1 MGRPSKFSDKLADR
15 ICERIANGESLRS
28 ICADK
33 NEPGKRT
40 VMTWLSSN
48 EAFRHQY
55 ARAREDQADH
65 YADEIIEIA
74 DNEADTNR
82 ARVRI
87 DARKWKASKL
97 APKRYGDYQRL
108 QAKLE
113 HGFSELSDEELSWQ
127 FSKLLGQH
135 ETR

>member
-1 MGRPSKFSDKLADR
+1 MMGRPSKYSDQLADK
-15 ICERIANGESLRS
+15 ICERIADGESLRA

-33 NEPGKRT
+33 NVPGKRT
-40 VMTWLSSN
+40 VMTWLSDK
-48 EAFRHQY
+48 EEFRHRY
-55 ARAREDQADH
+55 AQAREEQADF

-97 APKRYGDYQRL
+97 APKKYGDYQRVHS
-108 QAKLE
+108 KME
-113 HGFSELSDEELSWQ
+113 HDFSEMSDEELDRQ
-127 FSKLLGQH
+127 LAEFEG
-135 ETR
+135 RP